1 MLNSLGELSLPDG
14 TPTTGVFGFTNNFL
28 AAIDEVKPTHC
39 VVVYDA
45 GGNFRKEQ
53 STEYKA
59 NRRKNS
65 DAFYVEA
72 EAVKREILPAF
83 GIKTVGVKGVEADD
97 VIFTLAHTM
106 APQFDEIIILTCDQ
120 DILQCVTDK
129 VKVLLFNSA
138 KKKVMMGVDETREKL
153 GVEPKDIPMLKA
165 LAGDGSDNISG
176 IKGIGN
182 KTAVKILTECE
193 FDWSRVLQHK
203 KVADYSDFAES
214 NLELTKSVYVSSV
227 LTMNPEEARLG
238 GGTFQLVDYVLEKF
252 HFKTMQKRRAK
263 ILKSLDINDGTKN
276 N

>member
-1 MLNSLGELSLPDG
+1 MRSLGELSLPDG
-14 TPTTGVFGFTNNFL
+14 TPTTGAFGFLNNFL
-28 AAIDEVKPTHC
+28 SILDEVKPTHC

-45 GGNFRKEQ
+45 GGNFRKEK
-53 STEYKA
+53 SEEYKA
-59 NRRKNS
+59 NRAKNTDS
-65 DAFYVEA
+65 FYREA
-72 EAVKREILPAF
+72 DITKREILPSF
-83 GIKTVGVKGVEADD
+83 GVKVVGIKGVEADD

-138 KKKVMMGVDETREKL
+138 KKKEMMGVDETREKL
-153 GVEPKDIPMLKA
+153 GVDPKHIPMLKA
-165 LAGDGSDNISG
+165 LAGDSSDNISG

-203 KVADYSDFAES
+203 KVADYSNFAEA

-227 LTMNPEEARLG
+227 LSMTAEEMALG
-238 GGTFQLVDYVLEKF
+238 GGTFQLVDYILEKY

-263 ILKSLDINDGTKN
+263 ILKALDINDGTKN